1 MTERIR
7 TRWAHGP
14 DFAEVAEALGVRT
27 DQVMA
32 MLPRDGIVTVMFT
45 PKDHGRIWAASLE
58 RDRGGILQAVN
69 VHETDLTFEDITRM
83 MGGE

>member
-1 MTERIR
+1 
-7 TRWAHGP
+7 
-14 DFAEVAEALGVRT
+14 
-27 DQVMA
+27 